1 MRDVRATEMDRSRRS
16 HCRLSRGTRASTNSD
31 DALVAA
37 GASVVGSRVPV
48 ISSNDTTVLLA
59 LIRSGRRHLFNAAL
73 RSIAISASVCLSA
86 RVSQKLHVTKLS
98 VRVTRDHGCVF
109 L

>member
-1 MRDVRATEMDRSRRS
+1 MRQRWTAAAAATVACRVGLARRQIA
-16 HCRLSRGTRASTNSD
+16 TT
-31 DALVAA
+31 LVAA
-37 GASVVGSRVPV
+37 GASVVGSRGPV